1 MITRAPAPG
10 IREPRE
16 EAPRRGLARRL
27 ARATRA
33 LATPLLPDD
42 YLALVNPLWSTR
54 ALRGRI
60 VATRPVG
67 HATTE
72 LTILPGVGWAG
83 HRPGQ
88 HVGVGVEI
96 GGRRHWRTYSV
107 TSAPGDEH
115 LTVSVTAV
123 PDGSVSTALAR
134 TARPGDLLTLGPAT
148 GDFAPAAGERV
159 LAISGGSGITPVLG
173 HLAAG
178 AGTATGADTV
188 VVHSGRGE
196 RVHGAD
202 LRRLAADRP
211 RLRVHEHDTTS
222 GRLRPEDL
230 DDLVPDWRERTV
242 LVCGPTGMI
251 DDFSAHVARA
261 GVTCLVERFRPAEP
275 VAEGTGGRVTFAVS
289 GIVAEADAVT
299 SLLRAG
305 EDAGALLPSGCR
317 MGICHTCVGR
327 LRSGAVRD
335 LQTGELHTAADS
347 DGSTDS
353 DAVVVQTCVS
363 AAAGDCRID
372 L

>member
-1 MITRAPAPG
+1 VITRGPAAG
-10 IREPRE
+10 IRSPRE
-16 EAPRRGLARRL
+16 EAPRRGLARRV

-60 VATRPVG
+60 LATRPVG
-67 HATTE
+67 RATTE
-72 LTILPGVGWAG
+72 LTIRPGAGWTG

-88 HVGVGVEI
+88 HVGIGVEI
-96 GGRRHWRTYSV
+96 AGRRHWRTYSI
-107 TSAPGDEH
+107 TSAPGDEL
-115 LTVSVTAV
+115 LTVSVTAI
-123 PDGSVSTALAR
+123 PDGSVSTSLAR

-148 GDFAPAAGERV
+148 GEFAPAAGAPV
-159 LAISGGSGITPVLG
+159 LAVSGGSGITPILG

-178 AGTATGADTV
+178 AGTAAGADTV

-211 RLRVHEHDTTS
+211 RLRVHEHDS
-222 GRLRPEDL
+222 SAGRLRPCDL
-230 DDLVPDWRERTV
+230 DELVPDWRGRTL

-251 DDFSAHVARA
+251 DDFSGHAAEA
-261 GVTCLVERFRPAEP
+261 GVTCLVERFRPPEP

-299 SLLRAG
+299 PLLRAG
-305 EDAGALLPSGCR
+305 VDAGALLPSGCR

-335 LQTGELHTAADS
+335 LQTGELHQAD
-347 DGSTDS
+347 DTTDV
-353 DAVVVQTCVS
+353 DDTVVVQTCVS

>member
-1 MITRAPAPG
+1 V
-10 IREPRE
+10 PRE

-54 ALRGRI
+54 SLRGRV

-72 LTILPGVGWAG
+72 LTIRPGAGWTG

-88 HVGVGVEI
+88 HLGIGVEI
-96 GGRRHWRTYSV
+96 GGRRHWRTYSI
-107 TSAPGDEH
+107 TSAPDDEH

-123 PDGSVSTALAR
+123 PDGSVSVALAR
-134 TARPGDLLTLGPAT
+134 TARPGDLLVLGPAT
-148 GDFAPAAGERV
+148 GAFAPPAGAPL
-159 LAISGGSGITPVLG
+159 LAVTGGSGITPVLG

-178 AGTATGADTV
+178 AGTTTGADTV
-188 VVHSGRGE
+188 VVHSGRGGH
-196 RVHGAD
+196 VHGED
-202 LRRLAADRP
+202 LRRLATQRP
-211 RLRVHEHDTTS
+211 RLTLHEHDTTA
-222 GRLRPEDL
+222 GRLRPSDL
-230 DDLVPDWRERTV
+230 DDLVPDWRTRTL
-242 LVCGPTGMI
+242 LVCGPEGML
-251 DDFSAHVARA
+251 DAFSAAAAQA
-261 GVTCLVERFRPAEP
+261 GVTCLVERFRPPEP
-275 VAEGTGGRVTFAVS
+275 VAEGTGGRVTFAAS

-299 SLLRAG
+299 PLLRAG

-335 LQTGELHTAADS
+335 LQTGELHSADDTTGSAAD
-347 DGSTDS
+347 T
-353 DAVVVQTCVS
+353 AVVVRTCVS
-363 AAAGDCRID
+363 AAAGDCRLD

>member
-1 MITRAPAPG
+1 V
-10 IREPRE
+10 PRE
-16 EAPRRGLARRL
+16 EAPRRGLGRRL
-27 ARATRA
+27 ARATRV
-33 LATPLLPDD
+33 LASPLLPDD

-72 LTILPGVGWAG
+72 LTIHPGVGWVG

-88 HVGVGVEI
+88 HVGIGVEI
-96 GGRRHWRTYSV
+96 SGRRHWRTYSI
-107 TSAPGDEH
+107 TSAPGDE
-115 LTVSVTAV
+115 LLRVSVTAV
-123 PDGSVSTALAR
+123 PDGSVSTFLAR
-134 TARPGDLLTLGPAT
+134 SAQPGDLLVLGPAT
-148 GDFAPAAGERV
+148 GEFAPAPGEPV
-159 LAISGGSGITPVLG
+159 LAVSGGSGITPILG

-188 VVHSGRGE
+188 VVHSGRGG

-211 RLRVHEHDTTS
+211 RLTVHEHDSAS

-242 LVCGPTGMI
+242 LVCGPAGMN
-251 DDFSAHVARA
+251 DAFSAHVAEA
-261 GVTCLVERFRPAEP
+261 GVTCLVELFRPPEP
-275 VAEGTGGRVTFAVS
+275 VAEGTGGRVTFASS
-289 GIVAEADAVT
+289 GVVAEADAVT
-299 SLLRAG
+299 PLLRAG

-335 LQTGELHTAADS
+335 LQTGELHQAHDTTDAD
-347 DGSTDS
+347 
-353 DAVVVQTCVS
+353 DAVVVRTCVS
-363 AAAGDCRID
+363 AAAGDCRLD

>member
-16 EAPRRGLARRL
+16 EAPRRGIARRL

-72 LTILPGVGWAG
+72 LTIRPGAGWAG

-88 HVGVGVEI
+88 HLGIGVEI
-96 GGRRHWRTYSV
+96 GGRRHWRTYSI

-123 PDGSVSTALAR
+123 PDGSVSTFLAR
-134 TARPGDLLTLGPAT
+134 TAAPGELLTLGPAI
-148 GDFAPAAGERV
+148 GDFAPEHDGPL
-159 LAISGGSGITPVLG
+159 LALTGGSGITPILG
-173 HLAAG
+173 HLAGG

-196 RVHGAD
+196 RVHGDD
-202 LRRLAADRP
+202 LGRLAASRP
-211 RLRVHEHDTTS
+211 RLRVHEHDSGS
-222 GRLRPEDL
+222 GRLRPADL

-242 LVCGPTGMI
+242 LVCGPAEMI
-251 DDFSAHVARA
+251 DEFSAHVAEA
-261 GVTCLVERFRPAEP
+261 GATCLVERFRPPEP
-275 VAEGTGGRVTFAVS
+275 VAEGTGGRVTFTAS

-299 SLLRAG
+299 PLLRAG

-327 LRSGAVRD
+327 LRSGAVLD
-335 LQTGELHTAADS
+335 LQTGELHIAD
-347 DGSTDS
+347 DTTEAD
-353 DAVVVQTCVS
+353 DAVVVRTCVS
-363 AAAGDCRID
+363 AAAGDCRLD